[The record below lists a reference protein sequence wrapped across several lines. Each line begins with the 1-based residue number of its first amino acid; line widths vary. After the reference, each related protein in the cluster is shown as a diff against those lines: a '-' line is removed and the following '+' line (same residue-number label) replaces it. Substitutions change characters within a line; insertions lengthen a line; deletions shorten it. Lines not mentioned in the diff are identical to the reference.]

1 MLAGYEPRRWSAPGS
16 QALGGDPVV
25 FIAGG
30 HGPSGDE
37 QAPLD
42 LEAARAA
49 ILDHAPK
56 VAAFAVCGLFLGAQS
71 RHEIVLRDLVRELT
85 DRPVSCGH
93 ELTSKL
99 DAPRRALTCALNARL
114 IPQLQQLIRAIGG
127 LLRSAASSRR

>member
-1 MLAGYEPRRWSAPGS
+1 
-16 QALGGDPVV
+16 DPVV
-25 FIAGG
+25 FIGGG
-30 HGPSGDE
+30 HRPSGDE

-49 ILDHAPK
+49 ILAHAPK
-56 VAAFAVCGLFLGAQS
+56 VAAFAVSGYFSVRNPA
-71 RHEIVLRDLVRELT
+71 HEIVLRDLIRAET

-114 IPQLQQLIRAIGG
+114 IPQLQQLIRAIGE
-127 LLRSAASSRR
+127 LLQEQAIIAPL